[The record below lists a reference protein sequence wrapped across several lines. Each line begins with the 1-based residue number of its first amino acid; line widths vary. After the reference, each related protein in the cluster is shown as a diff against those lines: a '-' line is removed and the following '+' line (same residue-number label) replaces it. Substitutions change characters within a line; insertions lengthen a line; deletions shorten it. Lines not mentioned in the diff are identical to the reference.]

1 MSTPSSAANTGS
13 PLIYSLTF
21 QLFIGLLLG
30 TFIGIIW
37 PHFAAQLNPLA
48 SAFVKL
54 IKMVAGLIVFLT
66 VASGLSQ
73 IRKGAGLG
81 RLSVVTL
88 IYFEVISTIAL
99 VLGLLLG
106 NVFKPG
112 AGLSIPADGAAT
124 VASFAQ
130 AGQALSTVDFLLNV
144 IPKTVLDALAGGAM
158 LQILLVALLFGYAL
172 FALGERA
179 EPLAE
184 NLRLWTEVSF
194 KVVSVILRFA
204 PIGVFAAVA
213 FTIGKFGLAALLPLI
228 KMIGLVYLGCTL
240 MILLVFASIA
250 RLTGFSLWRFIKLIH
265 KELIIAFTTTSSE
278 AALPGLMTKLQEA
291 GCSKNVTGFVVPA
304 GYSFNLDGSS
314 IYLTVAALFIA
325 QAAGLDLGWSEQLSL
340 LLVFLLTSKGVAGV
354 SGGAFVTLAA
364 SLTMFPDIPLAG
376 LALILGVDRLM
387 DTMRTLTNVLG
398 NGVATMAIAR
408 WMGQRNG
415 DDQAHAARTESGLM
429 FQSTSDS
436 IPTSNPVA

>member
-1 MSTPSSAANTGS
+1 
-13 PLIYSLTF
+13 
-21 QLFIGLLLG
+21 
-30 TFIGIIW
+30 
-37 PHFAAQLNPLA
+37 
-48 SAFVKL
+48 
-54 IKMVAGLIVFLT
+54 
-66 VASGLSQ
+66 
-73 IRKGAGLG
+73 
-81 RLSVVTL
+81 
-88 IYFEVISTIAL
+88 L
-99 VLGLLLG
+99 VLGNL
-106 NVFKPG
+106 FKPG
-112 AGLSIPADGAAT
+112 VGLSIPADGVAT

-144 IPKTVLDALAGGAM
+144 IPKTVIDALAGGAM
-158 LQILLVALLFGYAL
+158 LQVLLVALLFGYAL

-179 EPLAE
+179 EPLAQH
-184 NLRLWTEVSF
+184 LRLWTDASF
-194 KVVSVILRFA
+194 KVVGVILRLA

-228 KMIGLVYLGCTL
+228 KMIGLVYLGCAL
-240 MILLVFASIA
+240 MIVLVFASIA
-250 RLTGFSLWRFIKLIH
+250 RLTGFSLWWFIKLIR

-291 GCSKNVTGFVVPA
+291 GCSKSVTGFVVPA

-314 IYLTVAALFIA
+314 IYLTVAVLFIA

-354 SGGAFVTLAA
+354 SGGAFITLAA

-387 DTMRTLTNVLG
+387 DTVRTLTNVLG

-415 DDQAHAARTESGLM
+415 DDPAPAALTESG
-429 FQSTSDS
+429 QIRRSARE
-436 IPTSNPVA
+436 PVPAPNPVA